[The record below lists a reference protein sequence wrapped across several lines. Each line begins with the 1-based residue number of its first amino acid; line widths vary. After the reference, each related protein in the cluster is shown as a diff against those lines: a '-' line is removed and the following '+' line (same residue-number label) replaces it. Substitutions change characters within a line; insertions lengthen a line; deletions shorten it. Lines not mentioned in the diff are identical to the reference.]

1 MNYSRNSRLFFHFTS
16 GSAKVKVTRAR
27 EKKKSLEC
35 CFDKQS
41 FDLLTYLSQ
50 LSIFVIPESSVGRN
64 RRKELNTL

>member
-1 MNYSRNSRLFFHFTS
+1 MNYSRNSRLFFFHFTG
-16 GSAKVKVTRAR
+16 GSAKVKVTR

-50 LSIFVIPESSVGRN
+50 LSIFVIPESSVGRK